1 MDPQN
6 SSPNWSLCRDI
17 ESYVVIEPPI
27 FVSSFVVASR
37 FSVATFSLGLFLICV
52 MTHFVDVTTY
62 ISFNSLVIVVTE
74 MPCVVTSNL
83 FAPSSHGLVLLE
95 FIAI

>member
-6 SSPNWSLCRDI
+6 YGPNWSLCRDI

-27 FVSSFVVASR
+27 FVASFVVASY

-52 MTHFVDVTTY
+52 TTHFVDVATY
-62 ISFNSLVIVVTE
+62 ISFSGLVIVATE

-95 FIAI
+95 FIVT